1 MQDRRLHLSCRVV
14 GNLLENTTEGEK
26 SELNLSEN
34 RKWAKSQISGR
45 SKGISSHCHSEL
57 EDETNKKKKG
67 STTVSLSKKKKNR
80 GSLMCSFQ
88 GMGG

>member
-57 EDETNKKKKG
+57 EDETNKKKRG
-67 STTVSLSKKKKNR
+67 APLFPCPKKKIEEV
-80 GSLMCSFQ
+80 
-88 GMGG
+88 